1 MVGPC
6 VIVLQVGLFLQIHQ
20 CGFIETQ
27 GERLAT
33 KELRINRQI
42 RSREVFVID
51 AEGNQQGVMNTFAA
65 MELAEQAGMDLV
77 EVSPNANPP
86 VCKVLDYGKYRYEQ
100 EKRNREAK
108 KHQTIVKL
116 KEIRMQPKIERHD
129 MEFKTKAIA
138 EFLEEG
144 NKVKISV
151 RFRGRELAHTEL
163 GKVVLDTILQILTDR
178 DVKFNLDRQA
188 MMEGRMMSLIISPAK
203 GKR

>member
-1 MVGPC
+1 
-6 VIVLQVGLFLQIHQ
+6 
-20 CGFIETQ
+20 
-27 GERLAT
+27 LAT

-42 RSREVFVID
+42 RAREVFVID
-51 AEGNQQGVMNTFAA
+51 AEGNQKGVMNAFAA
-65 MELAEQAGMDLV
+65 IDLAEQSGLDLV

-86 VCKVLDYGKYRYEQ
+86 VCKILDYGKYRYEQ

-108 KHQTIVKL
+108 KNQTIVKL

-138 EFLEEG
+138 EFLGEG

-163 GKVVLDTILQILTDR
+163 GKVVLDAILQILTDNE
-178 DVKFNLDRQA
+178 VSYNLDRPA

>member
-1 MVGPC
+1 M
-6 VIVLQVGLFLQIHQ
+6 
-20 CGFIETQ
+20 
-27 GERLAT
+27 AT

-42 RSREVFVID
+42 RAREVFVID
-51 AEGNQQGVMNTFAA
+51 AEGNQKGVMNAFVAID
-65 MELAEQAGMDLV
+65 LAEQSGLDLV

-86 VCKVLDYGKYRYEQ
+86 VCKILDYGKYRYEQ

-108 KHQTIVKL
+108 KNQTIVKL

-129 MEFKTKAIA
+129 MEFKTKAVA
-138 EFLEEG
+138 EFLGEG

-163 GKVVLDTILQILTDR
+163 GKVVLDAILQILTDNE
-178 DVKFNLDRQA
+178 VGYNLDRPA

>member
-1 MVGPC
+1 M
-6 VIVLQVGLFLQIHQ
+6 
-20 CGFIETQ
+20 
-27 GERLAT
+27 AT

-42 RSREVFVID
+42 RAREVFVID
-51 AEGNQQGVMNTFAA
+51 AEGNQKGVMNAFAA
-65 MELAEQAGMDLV
+65 IDLAEQSGLDLV

-86 VCKVLDYGKYRYEQ
+86 VCKILDYGKYRYEQ

-108 KHQTIVKL
+108 KNQTIVKL
-116 KEIRMQPKIERHD
+116 KESRMQPKIDRHD
-129 MEFKTKAIA
+129 MEFKTKAVA
-138 EFLEEG
+138 EFLGEG

-163 GKVVLDTILQILTDR
+163 GKVVLDAILQILTDNE
-178 DVKFNLDRQA
+178 VGYNLDRPA

>member
-1 MVGPC
+1 
-6 VIVLQVGLFLQIHQ
+6 
-20 CGFIETQ
+20 
-27 GERLAT
+27 LAT

-42 RSREVFVID
+42 RAREVFVID
-51 AEGNQQGVMNTFAA
+51 AEGNQKGVMNAFAA
-65 MELAEQAGMDLV
+65 IDLAEQSGLDLV

-86 VCKVLDYGKYRYEQ
+86 VCKILDYGKYRYEQ

-108 KHQTIVKL
+108 KNQTIVKL

-129 MEFKTKAIA
+129 MEFKTKAVA
-138 EFLEEG
+138 EFLGEG

-163 GKVVLDTILQILTDR
+163 GKVVLDAILQILTDNE
-178 DVKFNLDRQA
+178 VGYNLDRPA

>member
-1 MVGPC
+1 MGPC
-6 VIVLQVGLFLQIHQ
+6 VIVLQVGEFLQIHQ

-42 RSREVFVID
+42 RAREVFVID
-51 AEGNQQGVMNTFAA
+51 AEGNQQGVMNAFAA
-65 MELAEQAGMDLV
+65 MDLAEQAGMDLV
-77 EVSPNANPP
+77 EVSPNASPP
-86 VCKVLDYGKYRYEQ
+86 VCKILDYGKYRYEQ

-138 EFLEEG
+138 EFLGEG

-163 GKVVLDTILQILTDR
+163 GKVVLDNILQILTDNEVR
-178 DVKFNLDRQA
+178 FNLDRQA